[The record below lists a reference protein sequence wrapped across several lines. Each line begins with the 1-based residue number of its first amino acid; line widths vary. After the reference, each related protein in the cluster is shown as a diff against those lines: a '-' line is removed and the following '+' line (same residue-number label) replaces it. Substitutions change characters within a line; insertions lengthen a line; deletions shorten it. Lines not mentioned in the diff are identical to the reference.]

1 VHAELVGGV
10 EEAGWSIMA
19 LEYLSIIKIV
29 QRDTYCP
36 SQSPILKIVVPVL
49 TDPEMLF
56 EVVDPAVT
64 VTDEVAT
71 AYSPW

>member
-1 VHAELVGGV
+1 LFR
-10 EEAGWSIMA
+10 
-19 LEYLSIIKIV
+19 K
-29 QRDTYCP
+29 RDTYCP
-36 SQSPILKIVVPVL
+36 SQSPILKIVVPVF
-49 TDPEMLF
+49 TDPEILF